1 MEIIMKSGF
10 IYSDDNKRYHTW
22 NYHLR
27 HKFGCKVFKVSLNGG
42 FTCPNI
48 DGTKGYGGCT
58 YCSSMG
64 SGDFAGDEC
73 APIHEQFAEIKER
86 MHKKWSDAKYIPY
99 FQAHTNT
106 YAPADVLRGKFE
118 SVLAEENV
126 VGLSIATRADCLE
139 DDVLEYLSELNKRTY
154 LIVELGLQSIFDK
167 TGERINRCHTYA
179 EFLEGYNKL
188 SALGINVC
196 VHLINGLPGENKE
209 MMLESAAA
217 VAALRP
223 HCVKLHLLHV
233 LKGTKI
239 AAEYEQGGFRLLTL
253 DEYVDIIVGQL
264 ELFSSETIIQR
275 LTGDGAKES
284 LIGPLWSLKKF
295 VVLNE
300 IDKEMQRRNTF
311 QGVRFSG

>member
-1 MEIIMKSGF
+1 M
-10 IYSDDNKRYHTW
+10 
-22 NYHLR
+22 
-27 HKFGCKVFKVSLNGG
+27 
-42 FTCPNI
+42 
-48 DGTKGYGGCT
+48 
-58 YCSSMG
+58 
-64 SGDFAGDEC
+64 
-73 APIHEQFAEIKER
+73 
-86 MHKKWSDAKYIPY
+86 
-99 FQAHTNT
+99 
-106 YAPADVLRGKFE
+106 
-118 SVLAEENV
+118 
-126 VGLSIATRADCLE
+126 
-139 DDVLEYLSELNKRTY
+139 
-154 LIVELGLQSIFDK
+154 
-167 TGERINRCHTYA
+167 
-179 EFLEGYNKL
+179 
-188 SALGINVC
+188 
-196 VHLINGLPGENKE
+196 INGLPGENKE